1 MQSLQLNIQEAK
13 THLSEHLTRL
23 EKGELDQII
32 LARYGRPV
40 AQIILCTS
48 EGAVKPRLGVAKGC
62 FVAPDAGDTDLD
74 ESVASLF
81 TRAEG

>member
-13 THLSEHLTRL
+13 THLSEHLSRL

-40 AQIILCTS
+40 AQIILCNS
-48 EGAVKPRLGVAKGC
+48 EAAVKPRLGVAKGC
-62 FVAPDAGDTDLD
+62 FVAPGAEDAGLD
-74 ESVASLF
+74 EAVSALF
-81 TRAEG
+81 TRMEG